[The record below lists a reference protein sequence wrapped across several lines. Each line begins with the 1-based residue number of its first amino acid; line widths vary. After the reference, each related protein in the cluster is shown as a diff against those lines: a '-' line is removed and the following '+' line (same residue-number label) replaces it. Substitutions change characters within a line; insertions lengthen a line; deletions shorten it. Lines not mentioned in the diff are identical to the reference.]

1 MKKLLSIILA
11 ISIALAAP
19 AKATTPAEPK
29 TLVGIALVTTGLATA
44 YLSAKLW
51 QDSHNQNAQLIK
63 ELRGNYFDYSN
74 IWNRQKNDLL
84 KMTLSAITGYIS
96 FATIGTGAAFLI
108 HQFSKNS

>member
-29 TLVGIALVTTGLATA
+29 TLVGLALVTTGLVAA
-44 YLSAKLW
+44 YFTAKLW
-51 QDSHNQNAQLIK
+51 QDSENYKAKLINK
-63 ELRGNYFDYSN
+63 TQQRSFDYKN
-74 IWNRQKNDLL
+74 AVEKQKNI
-84 KMTLSAITGYIS
+84 LSRMNWSVATGCFS
-96 FATIGTGAAFLI
+96 FATLGTGTAFLI